1 MRTYKEDQGRLARMF
16 AFWGLVF
23 VILYGCTFLHSQLV
37 QHVTSLRPAIAD
49 LVIPVVGIAVSG
61 AFLISATAFV
71 VLAVWLL
78 RWQAKP
84 AIADI
89 LIDTESEL
97 RKSTWPTFTN
107 VVNST
112 IVVVSFVLVLM
123 GFLALVD
130 WFLTAFFARLLGLG
144 GS

>member
-23 VILYGCTFLHSQLV
+23 VILFGCTFLHSQLI

-49 LVIPVVGIAVSG
+49 VVIPVVSIDVSG
-61 AFLISATAFV
+61 AFLISAAVFV
-71 VLAVWLL
+71 ALTVWVL

-84 AIADI
+84 AVADA
-89 LIDTESEL
+89 LIDTENEL
-97 RKSTWPTFTN
+97 RKSTWPTFNN

-112 IVVVSFVLVLM
+112 IVVVAFVLLLM

-130 WFLTAFFARLLGLG
+130 WFLGAFFARLLGLG